1 LRLVDEINSFN
12 YPYLPSKIL
21 MGVQKNHYVYVYFM
35 LFKEKMK
42 KRPILVKLLLTSSQM
57 APGGIWKVLSFCKF
71 QRNNFKKLFYLMY
84 I

>member
-1 LRLVDEINSFN
+1 
-12 YPYLPSKIL
+12 

-35 LFKEKMK
+35 LFKEKMQ
-42 KRPILVKLLLTSSQM
+42 KRPKLVKLLLTSSQM

-71 QRNNFKKLFYLMY
+71 QKKNNSKKLFCSMY